1 MTEYHNKYCERFL
14 LCSDEDQPVVEELTV
29 CVNTVGQLIAKLER
43 TDYTGEDDGSVTRM
57 IVDPDDTLTL
67 AASHGVSPAGLPDY
81 IADCMEVWTEIAN
94 PTFDDVRECFQEI
107 GNCLLDEG
115 YHYRI
120 ETRTA
125 GKSRPKGL

>member
-1 MTEYHNKYCERFL
+1 MAEYNNKYYECLL
-14 LCSDEDQPVVEELTV
+14 LCSDEDQPVVEDLTI
-29 CVNTVGQLIAKLER
+29 CVNTVGQLIVKLER
-43 TDYTGEDDGSVTRM
+43 TDYTGEYNGSETLM

-81 IADCMEVWTEIAN
+81 IADCMEGWTEIVN
-94 PTFDDVRECFQEI
+94 PTFDNVRECFQEI

-120 ETRTA
+120 ETRTT
-125 GKSRPKGL
+125 GKYRPKDR